1 MAKLSNASAPGTELH
16 LTLVTVPAGTILHRF
31 HHSAFAPTLF
41 NPTGTG
47 NARFSPIKDEAGQV
61 IPTLYAG
68 TSFDC
73 AAMETVFHDVPY
85 TPGYKLYAKAKL
97 QGHLH
102 SVIQTGKPLN
112 LVDLTTKSLR
122 RLGIARAD
130 LIDTERDH
138 YSFTRG
144 WAEAIHA
151 FAPHA
156 QGLRWVSRQDDTAV
170 AVILF
175 GDRVTDDEILDLG
188 LSRDLIDDE
197 AAFAELMVLADLIG
211 VLFTSD

>member
-1 MAKLSNASAPGTELH
+1 
-16 LTLVTVPAGTILHRF
+16 VPAGTILHRF
-31 HHSAFAPTLF
+31 HHRSFAPTLF

-47 NARFSPIKDEAGQV
+47 NARFSPIKNKDGQI

-85 TPGYKLYAKAKL
+85 TPGFKLYAKAKL
-97 QGHLH
+97 KDHQH
-102 SVIQTGKPLN
+102 SVIRTDKALS

-122 RLGIARAD
+122 LLGIARSD
-130 LIDTERDH
+130 LIDTGRDH
-138 YSFTRG
+138 YPFTRD

-156 QGLRWVSRQDDTAV
+156 HGLRWVSRQDDTAI
-170 AVILF
+170 AVVLF
-175 GDRVTDDEILDLG
+175 GDRLTDSYIVDLG
-188 LSRDLIDDE
+188 QGRDLIEDE
-197 AAFAELMVLADLIG
+197 SAFAELMALADLIG